1 MTKKK
6 TLYIH
11 YDKQGNI
18 NALADSVDELA
29 RMTGRT
35 PGSTYT
41 MISKKYRRWVRV
53 EVEDD
58 E

>member
-1 MTKKK
+1 MDKKK

-18 NALADSVDELA
+18 DDLADSVKELA

-35 PGSTYT
+35 SGSIYT

>member
-6 TLYIH
+6 TLYTH

-18 NALADSVDELA
+18 DVLAYSVDELA

-35 PGSTYT
+35 PGSIYT